1 VNNAKPVYVKLLIA
15 AIVIYIIGVTIMQA
29 DMYIKIVRIEH
40 SLYDHVL
47 QKYGK

>member
-1 VNNAKPVYVKLLIA
+1 MGNSKPIYVKLLIA

-29 DMYIKIVRIEH
+29 DMYVKIVRIEH

-47 QKYGK
+47 RQPK

>member
-1 VNNAKPVYVKLLIA
+1 MDGAKPIYVKLLIA

-47 QKYGK
+47 RMYK